1 MPLHEQK
8 NCPRCNQLFECK
20 VGDIAHCQCSAVQL
34 SLEVHMFIDS
44 KYHDCLCLS
53 CLQNLN
59 NKYNFFK
66 EKYFL
71 K

>member
-1 MPLHEQK
+1 MHEEK
-8 NCPRCNQLFECK
+8 NCPRGNQLFECR
-20 VGDIAHCQCSAVQL
+20 VGDIAHCQCRTVQL
-34 SLEVHMFIDS
+34 SLEVNAFIDA
-44 KYHDCLCLS
+44 KYHDYLCVN
-53 CLQNLN
+53 CLQILK